1 MVYFHEHYNDDDQG
15 PPQPGCLLPHMSTGC
30 HRPCCTGSTLSRCS
44 TIIITIFI
52 ILNITIAT
60 SIIICSYV
68 LSYCQCQFLQVAR
81 LNTNSVWNPST
92 KNLSSEECAPPSSP
106 LGVLSTVVRS
116 NKGLFGWE
124 LCSLR
129 CVKHIVTQCNS
140 ALVKKI
146 LSDYNTLKQ
155 CYYQESFVR
164 ILLVCIEISTML
176 DYPTHLW
183 HIIANKIYI
192 LISEAQSSQ
201 CDDTLFSVF

>member
-1 MVYFHEHYNDDDQG
+1 MYYHTANVNS
-15 PPQPGCLLPHMSTGC
+15 C
-30 HRPCCTGSTLSRCS
+30 RWRGSTL
-44 TIIITIFI
+44 IQFE
-52 ILNITIAT
+52 ILRPRT
-60 SIIICSYV
+60 
-68 LSYCQCQFLQVAR
+68 F
-81 LNTNSVWNPST
+81 
-92 KNLSSEECAPPSSP
+92 SSEECAPPSNT

-116 NKGLFGWE
+116 VKGLFGWK

-183 HIIANKIYI
+183 HIVENKIDI
-192 LISEAQSSQ
+192 LISEAQPSQCNDTNIFSFLAFDNDWSFIFFAHFFASRQADSSQ
-201 CDDTLFSVF
+201 WWWLCTSWTRNLWPGGRKKVFAPIN